1 MGTPNERIWPG
12 VSQLPDFG
20 SKFPNWKP
28 KELPNSIIIYQDNF
42 LDLFMQIMS
51 LDPFKRVSAKNAMDH
66 EFFKKVEPVTHV
78 VLPSI

>member
-1 MGTPNERIWPG
+1 MGTPSEQIWPG

-28 KELPNSIIIYQDNF
+28 KELPNAIIDFQDNF
-42 LDLFMQIMS
+42 FDLFMKIMS

-66 EFFKKVEPVTHV
+66 IFFKNIEPILQVS
-78 VLPSI
+78 LPPI